1 MAPSKH
7 VKLTLALIGKTGNGK
22 SATANSILG
31 RNAFKTSNYTTACTF
46 LTMSAFVK
54 RGDLEI
60 QVVDSPGFMDPDN
73 KINLDN
79 ITEQI
84 PGIMSVCQKGI
95 DAVVLVLKYGNRFTQ
110 EEIDTVCKIK
120 AIFGE
125 NIMKDHG
132 IIVFTYGE
140 LFDGSDEHFPEANDE
155 GDGNN
160 AITFEKWCSKQTG
173 PIQDLFKE
181 CENRIVLFCN
191 SCSILYSEKK
201 KMAVDQLVNMV
212 VEMSKKGAYT
222 NEKFEQC
229 RLERERI
236 ILEEQLLEL
245 NNEFQR
251 KLDFLIQDIHQF
263 KLSNCMTE
271 DDLNQLSGRCQELL
285 AEIDNISN
293 DDEIKTNLK
302 KKVTNVLK
310 GLEEIDLKKPIAKQ
324 MNRLLKLLEV
334 IKNPPMSVA
343 VGAIIV
349 GALAIAAGFTIAV
362 VTGGAGAAV
371 GAVGAVAAA
380 GTAECVG
387 TLGAVGAVVLEGS
400 ALHVVSAGAT
410 SLGFGVF
417 SFFAKI
423 YNRIKNR

>member
-1 MAPSKH
+1 MAPSKDLL
-7 VKLTLALIGKTGNGK
+7 LTLALLGKTGNGK
-22 SATANSILG
+22 SAPANSILG
-31 RNAFKTSNYTTACTF
+31 RNAFKISSYTTICKF
-46 LTMSAFVK
+46 LTMSAFVQ

-60 QVVDSPGFMDPDN
+60 QVVDSPGFMDPD
-73 KINLDN
+73 ILRNLDN
-79 ITEQI
+79 ITAQI

-132 IIVFTYGE
+132 IILFTYGE

-155 GDGNN
+155 GDDSN
-160 AITFEKWCSKQTG
+160 AITFEMWCSKQTG
-173 PIQDLFKE
+173 PLQDLFKE
-181 CENRIVLFCN
+181 CENRIVLICN
-191 SCSILYSEKK
+191 SCSTLFSEKK
-201 KMAVDQLVNMV
+201 KTAVDQLVNMV

-229 RLERERI
+229 I
-236 ILEEQLLEL
+236 FLEEQLLEL
-245 NNEFQR
+245 NYEFQR

-263 KLSNCMTE
+263 KLSNSMTE

-285 AEIDNISN
+285 AEVDNISN
-293 DDEIKTNLK
+293 DEEKKKNLK
-302 KKVTNVLK
+302 NKVTNVLK

-324 MNRLLKLLEV
+324 MNRLLKLLDV

-343 VGAIIV
+343 VGATIV

-362 VTGGAGAAV
+362 VTGGAGAVV
-371 GAVGAVAAA
+371 GAVGAA
-380 GTAECVG
+380 GTTECVG
-387 TLGAVGAVVLEGS
+387 TLGAVGAVVLEGT
-400 ALHVVSAGAT
+400 ALHVVRVGAT
-410 SLGFGVF
+410 SLGVGHPAGF
-417 SFFAKI
+417 
-423 YNRIKNR
+423 